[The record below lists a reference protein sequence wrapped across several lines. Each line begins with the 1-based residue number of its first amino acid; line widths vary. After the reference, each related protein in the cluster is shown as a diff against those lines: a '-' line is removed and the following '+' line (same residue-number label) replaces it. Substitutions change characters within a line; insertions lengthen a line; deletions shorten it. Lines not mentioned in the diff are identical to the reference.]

1 MYNLFV
7 AKLTPQEGQ
16 QILDILEYKGLLDRS
31 LWFQKQPSLGKEAAQ
46 PYLIDFLE
54 EFWDWERSPYIQE
67 RLLYKHGIHRKYVSR
82 CAGAIRRYWEPW
94 FGRTVPL
101 STVTRQDLQ
110 DFILSFLSSKSLKS
124 ACGRNDAIKS
134 GTVALRWAFARGL
147 IAQDVTSGLTYYS
160 GPSPEILILTPQLA
174 WSLFSRPWR
183 HYKSMMANKLAML
196 TGLRSGEIQALRGGD
211 IGTDCI
217 LVRHSWNLLDGL
229 KVPKN
234 GCQREVY
241 LPFADFL
248 QELRDMAG
256 GKENF
261 VFHHRDLDRP
271 MDAKCWLRELRREL
285 ALLGAEDSVV
295 QKIRFHSW
303 RHYYTTHLHS
313 SGQLEPHLLQRLT
326 GHKSAAMLRHYSGHG
341 LAEDAAVMKAAV
353 FRVFGEMMSGWQ
365 EASGGTA
372 GRE

>member
-31 LWFQKQPSLGKEAAQ
+31 EPFQNRSALGKGAAQ
-46 PYLIDFLE
+46 PSLIDFLE
-54 EFWDWERSPYIQE
+54 EFWDWERSPYIRE

-101 STVTRQDLQ
+101 SAVTRQDLQ

-134 GTVALRWAFARGL
+134 GTVALRWAFSRGM
-147 IAQDVTSGLTYYS
+147 IAQDVTSGLVYYS
-160 GPSPEILILTPQLA
+160 SSSPEILILTSRLA
-174 WSLFSRPWR
+174 RSLFARRWK

-196 TGLRSGEIQALRGGD
+196 TGLRAGEILALRGGD
-211 IGTDCI
+211 IGDECI
-217 LVRHSWNLLDGL
+217 FVRHSWNLLDGL
-229 KVPKN
+229 KMPKN
-234 GCQREVY
+234 GCQRVVY
-241 LPFADFL
+241 LPFGDFL
-248 QELRDMAG
+248 QELREMADG
-256 GKENF
+256 EENF
-261 VFHHRDLDRP
+261 VFHHRDPGRP

-285 ALLGAEDSVV
+285 AILGADDLVV
-295 QKIRFHSW
+295 KKIRFHSW
-303 RHYYTTHLHS
+303 RHYYATHLHS
-313 SGQLEPHLLQRLT
+313 SGQLAPHLLQRLT
-326 GHKSAAMLRHYSGHG
+326 GHKSATMLRHYSGHG
-341 LAEDAAVMKAAV
+341 LAEDAVVMKAAV
-353 FRVFGEMMSGWQ
+353 FKVFGEIMSGGQ
-365 EASGGTA
+365 EASSGTE